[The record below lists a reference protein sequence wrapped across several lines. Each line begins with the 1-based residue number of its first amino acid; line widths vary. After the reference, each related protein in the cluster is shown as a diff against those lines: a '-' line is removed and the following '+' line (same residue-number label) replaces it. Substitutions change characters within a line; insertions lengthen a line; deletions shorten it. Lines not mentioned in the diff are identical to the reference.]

1 MKPDM
6 DERFRAAQAAIQD
19 GNLVQFES
27 LLAVDPSLATER
39 SRCSHPT
46 LLQCL
51 VLTVTEPPHLEGSI
65 RALAARGAELT
76 DPLIAACGVDN
87 VRAAAALLDL
97 GANLEGNGKWSPLEE
112 ALYWGSR
119 KALDLLLSRGAAIDS
134 LRKAA
139 GAGRTDYVDRCFAE
153 NGELTRAA
161 GFVRWP
167 WFDKP
172 IPDSIRFDRQQIVD
186 NALVYA
192 AAWCR
197 IDAANVLLARGANI
211 NARPAGFDFT
221 GTPLHYAALNGR
233 FKMTAFLLEHGADP
247 AARDGKVDN
256 TPDGWAEHGG
266 HQELAEQLRSARAA
280 RGARG

>member
-1 MKPDM
+1 MKLDM
-6 DERFRAAQAAIQD
+6 DERFRAAQAAIHD
-19 GNLVQFES
+19 GNLVLLES
-27 LLAVDPSLATER
+27 LLAGDPDLATAR

-51 VLTVTEPPHLEGSI
+51 VLTIREQPHLDGSI
-65 RALAARGAELT
+65 RALAERGAELT
-76 DPLIAACGVDN
+76 DPLMAACGVDN
-87 VRAAAALLDL
+87 VSAAAALLDR
-97 GANLEGNGKWSPLEE
+97 GANIEGNGKWSPLEE
-112 ALYWGSR
+112 ALYWGGR

-139 GAGRTDYVDRCFAE
+139 GVGRTDYLELCFTE
-153 NGELTRAA
+153 TGELTRAA
-161 GFVRWP
+161 GVVRWP
-167 WFDKP
+167 WFEKP
-172 IPDSIRFDRQQIVD
+172 IPDSIRVDRQQIVD

-233 FKMTAFLLEHGADP
+233 WKMTAFLLEHGADP

-256 TPDGWAEHGG
+256 TPDGWAKHGG
-266 HQELAEQLRSARAA
+266 HQDLAEHLRRARTDS
-280 RGARG
+280 R

>member
-1 MKPDM
+1 MKLDM
-6 DERFRAAQAAIQD
+6 DERFRAAQAAIHD
-19 GNLVQFES
+19 GNLVLFES
-27 LLAVDPSLATER
+27 LLAGDPGLATGR

-51 VLTVTEPPHLEGSI
+51 VLTIREQPHLEGSI
-65 RALAARGAELT
+65 RALAERGAELT

-87 VRAAAALLDL
+87 VSAAAALLDL
-97 GANLEGNGKWSPLEE
+97 GANIDGNGRWSPLEE

-139 GAGRTDYVDRCFAE
+139 GVGRTDYLELCFTE
-153 NGELTRAA
+153 TGELTKAA
-161 GFVRWP
+161 GVVRWP
-167 WFDKP
+167 WFEKP
-172 IPDSIRFDRQQIVD
+172 IPDSIRFDQQQIVD

-233 FKMTAFLLEHGADP
+233 WKMTTFLLEHGADP

-256 TPDGWAEHGG
+256 TPDGWAKHGG
-266 HQELAEQLRSARAA
+266 HQELAEQLRLARTEPT
-280 RGARG
+280 

>member
-1 MKPDM
+1 MKLDM
-6 DERFRAAQAAIQD
+6 DERFRSAQAAIHD
-19 GNLVQFES
+19 GNLDLFES
-27 LLAVDPSLATER
+27 LLAGEPDLATAR

-51 VLTVTEPPHLEGSI
+51 VLTISEQPHIERSI
-65 RALAARGAELT
+65 RALAERGAELT

-87 VRAAAALLDL
+87 ARAAAALLDR
-97 GANLEGNGKWSPLEE
+97 GANIEGNGKWSPLEE

-139 GAGRTDYVDRCFAE
+139 GVGRTDDVVRCFTE
-153 NGELTRAA
+153 SGELTKAA

-172 IPDSIRFDRQQIVD
+172 IPDAIRFDRQQIVD

-197 IDAANVLLARGANI
+197 IEAANVLLAQGANI

-233 FKMTAFLLEHGADP
+233 WKMTAFLLEHGADP
-247 AARDGKVDN
+247 AARDFKVDN
-256 TPDGWAEHGG
+256 TPAGWAEHGG
-266 HQELAEQLRSARAA
+266 HHELAEHLTRVRIERA
-280 RGARG
+280 

>member
-1 MKPDM
+1 MKLDM
-6 DERFRAAQAAIQD
+6 DERFRAAQAAIHD
-19 GNLVQFES
+19 GNLVLLES
-27 LLAVDPSLATER
+27 LLAGDPDLATAR

-51 VLTVTEPPHLEGSI
+51 VLTIREQPHLDGSI
-65 RALAARGAELT
+65 RALAERGAELT
-76 DPLIAACGVDN
+76 DPLMAACGVDN
-87 VRAAAALLDL
+87 VSAAAALLDR
-97 GANLEGNGKWSPLEE
+97 GANIEGNGKWSPLEE
-112 ALYWGSR
+112 ALYWGGR

-139 GAGRTDYVDRCFAE
+139 GVGRTDYLELCFTE
-153 NGELTRAA
+153 TGELTSAA
-161 GFVRWP
+161 GVVRWP
-167 WFDKP
+167 WFEKP
-172 IPDSIRFDRQQIVD
+172 IPDSIRVDRQQIVD

-233 FKMTAFLLEHGADP
+233 WKMTAFLLEHGADP

-256 TPDGWAEHGG
+256 TPDGWAKHGG
-266 HQELAEQLRSARAA
+266 HQDLAEHLRRARTDS
-280 RGARG
+280 R

>member
-19 GNLVQFES
+19 ANLVLFES
-27 LLAVDPSLATER
+27 LLAGDPGLATAR

-51 VLTVTEPPHLEGSI
+51 VLTIGDQPQLEGSI
-65 RALAARGAELT
+65 RALAAAGAELT
-76 DPLIAACGVDN
+76 DPLIAACGVDH
-87 VRAAAALLDL
+87 VRGAAALLDL
-97 GANLEGNGKWSPLEE
+97 GANIEGNDKWSPLEE

-139 GAGRTDYVDRCFAE
+139 GVGRTDYLERCFTE
-153 NGELTRAA
+153 SGELTKAA

-167 WFDKP
+167 WFGKP

-197 IDAANVLLARGANI
+197 IDAANLLLARGANI

-233 FKMTAFLLEHGADP
+233 WKMTAFLLEHGADP

-256 TPDGWAEHGG
+256 TPAGWAKHGG
-266 HQELAEQLRSARAA
+266 HQELAEHLVRARTE
-280 RGARG
+280 RR

>member
-1 MKPDM
+1 MKLDM
-6 DERFRAAQAAIQD
+6 DERFRAAQAAIHD
-19 GNLVQFES
+19 GNLVLFES
-27 LLAVDPSLATER
+27 LLAGDPGLATAR

-51 VLTVTEPPHLEGSI
+51 VLTIREQDHLEGAI
-65 RALAARGAELT
+65 RALAEGGAELT

-87 VRAAAALLDL
+87 VCAAAALLDL
-97 GANLEGNGKWSPLEE
+97 GANIEGNGKWSPLEE

-119 KALDLLLSRGAAIDS
+119 KALELLLSRGAVIDS

-139 GAGRTDYVDRCFAE
+139 GVGRTDYVAGCFTEA
-153 NGELTRAA
+153 GELTKAA

-233 FKMTAFLLEHGADP
+233 WKMTAFLLEHGADP

-256 TPDGWAEHGG
+256 TPDGWAKHGG
-266 HQELAEQLRSARAA
+266 HQDLAEHLTRARTE
-280 RGARG
+280 RG

>member
-1 MKPDM
+1 MKLDM
-6 DERFRAAQAAIQD
+6 DEPFRSAQAAIHEGD
-19 GNLVQFES
+19 LDRFES
-27 LLAVDPSLATER
+27 LLAGDPGLARAR
-39 SRCSHPT
+39 SRCSHST

-51 VLTVTEPPHLEGSI
+51 VLTITEQPALEPSI
-65 RALAARGAELT
+65 RALAERGAELT

-97 GANLEGNGKWSPLEE
+97 GADIDGNGKWSPVEE

-119 KALDLLLSRGAAIDS
+119 KVLDLLLSRGAAIDS

-139 GAGRTDYVDRCFAE
+139 GVGRTDQVVRCFTE
-153 NGELTRAA
+153 SGDLTKAA

-172 IPDSIRFDRQQIVD
+172 IPDAIRLDRQQIVD

-197 IDAANVLLARGANI
+197 IDAANVLLAQGANI
-211 NARPAGFDFT
+211 HARPAGFDFT

-233 FKMTAFLLEHGADP
+233 WKMTAFLLEHGADP
-247 AARDGKVDN
+247 AARDDKVSS
-256 TPDGWAEHGG
+256 TPDGWAKHGG
-266 HQELAEQLRSARAA
+266 HHELAEHLARARTG
-280 RGARG
+280 RG

>member
-1 MKPDM
+1 MKLDM
-6 DERFRAAQAAIQD
+6 DERFRTAQAAIHD
-19 GNLVQFES
+19 KNLVQFES
-27 LLAVDPSLATER
+27 LLAADPGLATAR

-51 VLTVTEPPHLEGSI
+51 VLTISEQPHLEGSI
-65 RALAARGAELT
+65 RALAEHGAELT

-87 VRAAAALLDL
+87 VSAAATLLDL

-119 KALDLLLSRGAAIDS
+119 KALDLLLSRGAAVDS
-134 LRKAA
+134 LRKGA
-139 GAGRTDYVDRCFAE
+139 GVGRTDYLDRCFTE
-153 NGELTRAA
+153 SGELTKAA

-233 FKMTAFLLEHGADP
+233 WKMTAFLLGHGADP

-256 TPDGWAEHGG
+256 TPDGWAKHGG
-266 HQELAEQLRSARAA
+266 HQELAEHLTRARTE
-280 RGARG
+280 RP

>member
-1 MKPDM
+1 MKLDM
-6 DERFRAAQAAIQD
+6 DERFRAAQAAIHD
-19 GNLVQFES
+19 GNLVLLES
-27 LLAVDPSLATER
+27 LLAGDPDLATAR

-51 VLTVTEPPHLEGSI
+51 VLTISEPPHLEGSI
-65 RALAARGAELT
+65 RALAERGAELT
-76 DPLIAACGVDN
+76 DPLTAACGVDN
-87 VRAAAALLDL
+87 VSAAAALLDL
-97 GANLEGNGKWSPLEE
+97 GANIEGNGKWSPLEE

-139 GAGRTDYVDRCFAE
+139 GVGRTDYLNLCFTE
-153 NGELTRAA
+153 TGELTRAA
-161 GFVRWP
+161 GVVRWP
-167 WFDKP
+167 WFEKP
-172 IPDSIRFDRQQIVD
+172 IPDPIRVDRQQIVD

-197 IDAANVLLARGANI
+197 IDAANALLARGANI

-233 FKMTAFLLEHGADP
+233 WKMTAFLLEHGADP
-247 AARDGKVDN
+247 TARDGKVDN
-256 TPDGWAEHGG
+256 TPDGWAKHGG
-266 HQELAEQLRSARAA
+266 HQDLAEHLRRARTDP
-280 RGARG
+280 R

>member
-1 MKPDM
+1 MKLDM
-6 DERFRAAQAAIQD
+6 DERFRSAQSAIHD
-19 GNLVQFES
+19 GNLDLFES
-27 LLAVDPSLATER
+27 LLAGDPDLATAR

-51 VLTVTEPPHLEGSI
+51 VLTISEQPHLERSI
-65 RALAARGAELT
+65 RALAERGAELT

-87 VRAAAALLDL
+87 ARAAAALLDR
-97 GANLEGNGKWSPLEE
+97 GANIEGNGKWSPLEE

-119 KALDLLLSRGAAIDS
+119 KALDLLLSRGAAIDA

-139 GAGRTDYVDRCFAE
+139 GVGRTDDVVRCFTE
-153 NGELTRAA
+153 SGELTKAA

-172 IPDSIRFDRQQIVD
+172 IPDAIRFDRQQIVD

-197 IDAANVLLARGANI
+197 IEAANVLLAQGANI

-233 FKMTAFLLEHGADP
+233 WKMTAFLLEHGADP
-247 AARDGKVDN
+247 AARDDKVDN
-256 TPDGWAEHGG
+256 TPDGWAKHGG
-266 HQELAEQLRSARAA
+266 HHELAEHLTRVRIERA
-280 RGARG
+280 

>member
-6 DERFRAAQAAIQD
+6 DARFRAAQAAIHD
-19 GNLVQFES
+19 ADLVLLDS
-27 LLAVDPSLATER
+27 LLAGDPGLATAR
-39 SRCSHPT
+39 SLCSHPT

-51 VLTVTEPPHLEGSI
+51 VLTIREQPHLEGSI
-65 RALAARGAELT
+65 RALAERGAELT

-97 GANLEGNGKWSPLEE
+97 GASIEGNGKWSPLEE

-119 KALDLLLSRGAAIDS
+119 NALDLLLVRGAAIDS
-134 LRKAA
+134 LRKGA
-139 GAGRTDYVDRCFAE
+139 GVGRTDYVERCFTDS
-153 NGELTRAA
+153 GDLSQAA
-161 GFVRWP
+161 GVVRWP

-172 IPDSIRFDRQQIVD
+172 IPDSVRLDRQQIVD

-197 IDAANVLLARGANI
+197 IDTANLLLARGANI

-221 GTPLHYAALNGR
+221 GTPLHYAAMNGR
-233 FKMTAFLLEHGADP
+233 WKMTAFLLEHGADP
-247 AARDGKVDN
+247 SARDGKVDS
-256 TPDGWAEHGG
+256 TPDGWAKHGG
-266 HQELAEQLRSARAA
+266 HQELAEHLTRARTE
-280 RGARG
+280 RR

>member
-1 MKPDM
+1 MKLDM
-6 DERFRAAQAAIQD
+6 DERFRAAQGAIHD
-19 GNLVQFES
+19 GNLDQFES
-27 LLAVDPSLATER
+27 LLAGDPGLATAR

-51 VLTVTEPPHLEGSI
+51 VLTISEHPHLERSI
-65 RALAARGAELT
+65 GGLAAGGGELT

-87 VRAAAALLDL
+87 VRAVAALLDL
-97 GANLEGNGKWSPLEE
+97 GANIEGNGKWSPLEE

-139 GAGRTDYVDRCFAE
+139 GVGRTDYIDRCFTE
-153 NGELTRAA
+153 SGELTKAA

-192 AAWCR
+192 GAWCR
-197 IDAANVLLARGANI
+197 IEAANVLLGRGANV

-233 FKMTAFLLEHGADP
+233 WKMTAFLLEHGADP
-247 AARDGKVDN
+247 AARDGKVND
-256 TPDGWAEHGG
+256 TPDGWAKHGG
-266 HQELAEQLRSARAA
+266 HQDLAEHLARA
-280 RGARG
+280 RERKT

>member
-1 MKPDM
+1 MKLDM
-6 DERFRAAQAAIQD
+6 DERFRSAQAAIHD
-19 GNLVQFES
+19 GNLDLFES
-27 LLAVDPSLATER
+27 LLAGEPDLATAR

-51 VLTVTEPPHLEGSI
+51 VLTISEQPHLERSI
-65 RALAARGAELT
+65 RALAERGAELT

-87 VRAAAALLDL
+87 ARAAAALLDR
-97 GANLEGNGKWSPLEE
+97 GANIEGNGKWSPLEE

-139 GAGRTDYVDRCFAE
+139 GVGRTDDVVRCFTE
-153 NGELTRAA
+153 SGELTKAA

-172 IPDSIRFDRQQIVD
+172 IPDAIRFDRQQIVD

-197 IDAANVLLARGANI
+197 IEAANVLLAQGANI

-233 FKMTAFLLEHGADP
+233 WKMTAFLLEHGADP
-247 AARDGKVDN
+247 AARDDKVDN
-256 TPDGWAEHGG
+256 TPDGWAKHGG
-266 HQELAEQLRSARAA
+266 HHELAEHLMRARIERA
-280 RGARG
+280 

>member
-1 MKPDM
+1 MKLDM
-6 DERFRAAQAAIQD
+6 DERFRAAQAAIHD
-19 GNLVQFES
+19 GNLVLFES
-27 LLAVDPSLATER
+27 LLAGDPGLATER

-51 VLTVTEPPHLEGSI
+51 VLTIGGQPRLEAAI
-65 RALAARGAELT
+65 RALAERGAELT

-87 VRAAAALLDL
+87 VSAAAALLDL
-97 GANLEGNGKWSPLEE
+97 GASIDGNGKWSPLEE

-119 KALDLLLSRGAAIDS
+119 NALDLLLSRGAAIDS

-139 GAGRTDYVDRCFAE
+139 GVGRIDSLELCFTE
-153 NGELTRAA
+153 TGELTKAA

-167 WFDKP
+167 WFEKP

-233 FKMTAFLLEHGADP
+233 WKMTTFLLEHGADP

-256 TPDGWAEHGG
+256 TPDGWAKHGG
-266 HQELAEQLRSARAA
+266 HQELAEHLARV
-280 RGARG
+280 RNERR

>member
-1 MKPDM
+1 MKLDM
-6 DERFRAAQAAIQD
+6 DERFRAAQAAIHD
-19 GNLVQFES
+19 GNLVLFES
-27 LLAVDPSLATER
+27 LLAGDPGLATGR

-51 VLTVTEPPHLEGSI
+51 VLTIGEQPHLEGAI
-65 RALAARGAELT
+65 RALAERGAELT

-87 VRAAAALLDL
+87 VSAAAALLDL
-97 GANLEGNGKWSPLEE
+97 GANIDGNGKWSPLEE
-112 ALYWGSR
+112 ALYWGGR

-139 GAGRTDYVDRCFAE
+139 GVGRTDYLELCFTE
-153 NGELTRAA
+153 TGELTKAA
-161 GFVRWP
+161 GCVRWP
-167 WFDKP
+167 WFEKP
-172 IPDSIRFDRQQIVD
+172 IPDSIRCDRQQIVD

-233 FKMTAFLLEHGADP
+233 WKMTAFLLEHGADP

-256 TPDGWAEHGG
+256 TPDGWATHGG
-266 HQELAEQLRSARAA
+266 HQELAEHLRRARTE
-280 RGARG
+280 RR

>member
-1 MKPDM
+1 MRLDM
-6 DERFRAAQAAIQD
+6 DERFRAAQAAIHD
-19 GNLVQFES
+19 GNLVLLDS
-27 LLAVDPSLATER
+27 LLAADPGLAAGR

-51 VLTVTEPPHLEGSI
+51 VLTVSEQPHLPESI
-65 RALAARGAELT
+65 RALAAGGAELT

-87 VRAAAALLDL
+87 VSAAAALLDL
-97 GANLEGNGKWSPLEE
+97 GADIEGNGKWSPLEE
-112 ALYWGSR
+112 ALYWGKR

-139 GAGRTDYVDRCFAE
+139 GVGRTDYLDLCFTGT
-153 NGELTRAA
+153 GELTKAA

-167 WFDKP
+167 WVEKP
-172 IPDSIRFDRQQIVD
+172 IPDSIRFDRQQIID

-197 IDAANVLLARGANI
+197 IDAANVLLARGANVD
-211 NARPAGFDFT
+211 ARPAGFDFT

-233 FKMTAFLLEHGADP
+233 WKMTAFLLEHGADP
-247 AARDGKVDN
+247 AARDGKVGN
-256 TPDGWAEHGG
+256 TPDGWAKHGG
-266 HQELAEQLRSARAA
+266 HGELAEHLRRARTE
-280 RGARG
+280 RS

>member
-1 MKPDM
+1 MKLDM
-6 DERFRAAQAAIQD
+6 DERFRAAQAAIHD
-19 GNLVQFES
+19 GNLVLLES
-27 LLAVDPSLATER
+27 LLAGDPDLATGR
-39 SRCSHPT
+39 SQCSHPT

-51 VLTVTEPPHLEGSI
+51 VLTISEQPHLEGSI
-65 RALAARGAELT
+65 RALAQRGAELT
-76 DPLIAACGVDN
+76 DPLIAACGIDN
-87 VRAAAALLDL
+87 VSAAAALLDL

-139 GAGRTDYVDRCFAE
+139 GVGRTDYLDLCFTE
-153 NGELTRAA
+153 TGELTRAA
-161 GFVRWP
+161 GVVRWP
-167 WFDKP
+167 WFEKP
-172 IPDSIRFDRQQIVD
+172 IADSIRLDRQQIVD

-233 FKMTAFLLEHGADP
+233 WKMTAFLLEHGADP

-256 TPDGWAEHGG
+256 TPDGWAKHGG
-266 HQELAEQLRSARAA
+266 HQDLAEHLRRARTEP
-280 RGARG
+280 R

>member
-6 DERFRAAQAAIQD
+6 DEQFRSAQAAICD
-19 GNLVQFES
+19 GDLDRFEL
-27 LLAVDPSLATER
+27 LLAEDPVLATAR

-51 VLTVTEPPHLEGSI
+51 VLTISEQPSLERSI
-65 RALAARGAELT
+65 RALAERGAELT

-87 VRAAAALLDL
+87 ARAVAALLDL
-97 GANLEGNGKWSPLEE
+97 GANIEGNGKWSPLEE

-119 KALDLLLSRGAAIDS
+119 KAVDLLRSRGAAVDS

-139 GAGRTDYVDRCFAE
+139 GVGQTDYVVRCFTE
-153 NGELTRAA
+153 SGELTTAA
-161 GFVRWP
+161 GWVRWP

-172 IPDSIRFDRQQIVD
+172 IPDAIRLDRQQIVD

-197 IDAANVLLARGANI
+197 IDAANELLARGANI

-233 FKMTAFLLEHGADP
+233 WKMTAFLLEHGADP
-247 AARDGKVDN
+247 ASRDAKMDN
-256 TPDGWAEHGG
+256 TPDGWARHGG
-266 HQELAEQLRSARAA
+266 HHELAEHLARV
-280 RGARG
+280 RGERV

>member
-1 MKPDM
+1 MKLDM
-6 DERFRAAQAAIQD
+6 DERFRAAQGAIHD
-19 GNLVQFES
+19 GNLDQFES
-27 LLAVDPSLATER
+27 LLAGDPGLATAR

-51 VLTVTEPPHLEGSI
+51 VLTISEHPHLERSI
-65 RALAARGAELT
+65 GGLAAGGGELT
-76 DPLIAACGVDN
+76 DPLTAACGVDN
-87 VRAAAALLDL
+87 VRAVAALLEL
-97 GANLEGNGKWSPLEE
+97 GANIEGNGKWSPLEE

-139 GAGRTDYVDRCFAE
+139 GVGRTDYIDRCFTE
-153 NGELTRAA
+153 SGELTKAA

-192 AAWCR
+192 GAWCR
-197 IDAANVLLARGANI
+197 IEAANVLLGRGANV

-233 FKMTAFLLEHGADP
+233 WKMTAFLLEHGADP
-247 AARDGKVDN
+247 AARDGKVND
-256 TPDGWAEHGG
+256 TPDGWAKHGG
-266 HQELAEQLRSARAA
+266 HQDLAEHLARA
-280 RGARG
+280 RERRT